1 MSGIY
6 GDMLLAFPEQQTSI
20 TVYDMTPKVN
30 GGWNE
35 VTGSSQ
41 SVLGI
46 YQHTTGKRIQ
56 DSNGNLVQTSGLE
69 FWTSVGGLAGKFTKI
84 EDLVYRLNSDNN
96 WNKEAGFYRYGLE
109 KVVGN
114 NGFEPNNTTWN
125 PGTNNFG

>member
-6 GDMLLAFPEQQTSI
+6 GDMLLAFPEQYVEI
-20 TVYDMTPKVN
+20 TVYSMTPKVN

-35 VTGSSQ
+35 VPGSSQ
-41 SVLGI
+41 TVQGI
-46 YQHTTGKRIQ
+46 YQHTTGKRIT

-69 FWTSVGGLAGKFTKI
+69 FWSETGGLSGMFSTI
-84 EDLVYRLNSDNN
+84 EGLVYRLNSDNN
-96 WNKEAGFYRYGLE
+96 WNKEGGFYRYGLE

-114 NGFEPNNTTWN
+114 NGSEPNNTTWN